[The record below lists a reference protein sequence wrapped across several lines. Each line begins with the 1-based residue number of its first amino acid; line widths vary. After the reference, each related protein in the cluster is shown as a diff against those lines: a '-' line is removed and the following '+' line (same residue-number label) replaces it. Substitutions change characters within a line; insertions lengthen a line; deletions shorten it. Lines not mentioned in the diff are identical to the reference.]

1 MSVDMKV
8 KAIYDSEIG
17 NITRTDK
24 SWMDVLKVAGQLYRY
39 EFDNIVMVT
48 AQRSPEKST
57 LMADYDT
64 WKKVGRHVKRG
75 AKGCAIFPSRALNPR
90 MRYIFD
96 ISDTGGKNVKLT
108 WDLEGENLRDYVDF
122 LVSEGQIE
130 QYDNDDKESLKNTL
144 KQFTGTSV
152 WAIIKEEFGDRMT
165 ELMQLSGSVIKE
177 FNEKRN
183 GLQQDL
189 DMEQLVYKSVM
200 FAVGTRCGFD
210 LSVQEQDFSQIVNIK
225 DEEIIYRLGSIVC
238 DVSCSVLREF
248 SRNLKTIEN
257 ERRMNYGRRT
267 DLHRSGRSNVSG
279 YSDAG
284 RDGGLKEAGQVRK
297 DGDELSKGERAGK
310 IQDSDEIREDV
321 RKDGG
326 SRGGSE
332 RTVRPARGA
341 VLSEAQ
347 TAESIIDNGDVE
359 DKGAG
364 EDAGRGSGIP
374 SGSNEISLSNGTDTE
389 LNRELDEIN
398 SLGVSKEAEY
408 TQASFF
414 FDQNGQA
421 SFGVKSS
428 EAERHNEFMS
438 KFEQDRK
445 AALAGKYNYL
455 NPKKSPNVPHEYIKT
470 VVLRGTGF
478 AGGKARVCEIFKNEI
493 DAGTRAKRIKAEY
506 GIGGAGWPV
515 EGYGLHGYD
524 TFHGSG
530 LRFQWRDEDGEV
542 EGYVSWKD
550 IEKEIGVLILTGEY
564 QPETPRIDELAM
576 DGLREDDDVIDG
588 EFREVDSEEPAAMED
603 TENDIDDYAIPDEPE
618 SYAVNREAASE
629 DKAEREDDE
638 SYVMTPEE
646 AAEEDR
652 MVTMAEY
659 GAEMEAET
667 EASKDPSELQY
678 ITPIDYAKRIAE
690 LDEDLRDA
698 AEILVTECSC
708 YTPFRAFLMD
718 VVDSEFAFIP
728 NKLDLIRD
736 IALGA
741 DKPERTAYSNNKYG
755 LVEYTL
761 RSGYVKISYKNRHGE
776 RQEGSLDWREIYEV
790 LSYMVK
796 QPFYCGEDQ
805 KKYYQ
810 ETKAKSDR
818 ENMNPVY
825 RRFFEIE
832 ENVRENRLA
841 TRARAIANGWNTK
854 IDENGRLMPDNEV
867 TVSEDMTKTAND
879 EAQHEED
886 ASHTQEMVESV
897 ADQKK
902 RNFHYNLWEVEKG
915 GAKTRYQWNI
925 DAIRTLKQ
933 VESENRLATTE
944 EQKILSKFVGWG
956 GLSQAFDDNNDSWS
970 REYAELKELLTE
982 EEYKA
987 ARATVNNA
995 FYTSPEIAMC
1005 MNSALVQFGFRGGN
1019 VLEPSMGIGNFFGS
1033 MPAPMQG
1040 RNKLYGVEIDSI
1052 SGRIAKQLYQNA
1064 NISITGFENT
1074 AYPDN
1079 FFDVVIGNVPFGD
1092 YKVYDPKY
1100 NKYNF
1105 RIHDYFLAK
1114 ALDQVR
1120 PGGMV
1125 AVITTKGT
1133 LDKANPTIR
1142 KYLAERAELVG
1153 AVRLPNTAFKDNAGT
1168 EVTADILFLQKRE
1181 RKIAIEPD
1189 WVHLGVTEDGIAVN
1203 SYFAEHPEMMLGH
1216 MEYDTRIYGQ
1226 DSRYTV
1232 CVNDDEN
1239 FNMYEALN
1247 NAIRNIKAQMTD
1259 FERIS
1264 DEEEQSEEIIPADP
1278 DVRNYTYTFYAGK
1291 LYYREN
1297 SEMKRQDVSQTAE
1310 ERIRSLDEIRTITR
1324 ELIDIQME
1332 GCSEEELADKQKLLN
1347 TKYDAFVKQYGAI
1360 TSKANRIAFRDDSDY
1375 PLLCSLEDV
1384 NEDGEVKKA
1393 DMFYKQ
1399 TIKAKTVIDRVE
1411 TAVEALNV
1419 SVSEF
1424 GYVNIPYMLS
1434 IYEPDIT
1441 KEMEE
1446 LAEKSGNPT
1455 EEISLSDDA
1464 ATELK
1469 RGVLVEELDGLIF
1482 LNPDRYNENN
1492 PDAGWETADEYLS
1505 GNVRDKLR
1513 VAKAMAADTDN
1524 PQAERF
1530 AGNVTTLEKVQPEWI
1545 EASDIDVKIGNTWIE
1560 PLDYEQFIYELLN
1573 TPRRARAVR
1582 SQWYNSGIQVHLN
1595 KMSMEWFIENKSMDK
1610 HSVAA
1615 TKTYGTSRMDAYSIF
1630 EDTLNLKTVTVRDRI
1645 DDGDGKYHYEVNK
1658 NETMLAREKQNM
1670 IKEKFKEWLFSEPE
1684 RRQKYVE
1691 YYNNTF
1697 NNIRL
1702 REYDGSHLQFPG
1714 MNPAIELK
1722 PHQKNAV
1729 ARILLGGNT
1738 LLAHCVGAGK
1748 SFEMMAACME
1758 QKRLGLANKTIMVV
1772 PKPLI
1777 GQTASEFLRL
1787 YPSANILVATERDFE
1802 KSRRKQFVSR
1812 IATGDYD
1819 CIIMSHSQFEKI
1831 PISAERK
1838 ERMLNEQIEEISY
1851 AIDEMKE
1858 RNGERWTVKQMES
1871 QKKKLEEQLK
1881 SLSDES
1887 RKDGLITFEELGVD
1901 SIMVDEAHNFK
1912 NLAIFSKMNNVSG
1925 ISSSGAKKST
1935 DMQLKCQYLSEI
1947 NDGRGIVF
1955 ATGTPISNTMCE
1967 MYVMQL
1973 YLQKAALE
1981 EMGIYHFDS
1990 WAANFGEVTTALEL
2004 TVEGSGF
2011 RFKSRFNKFTNLPEL
2026 MNIFREVADVQ
2037 TADMLDLDVP
2047 ALRGGKPI
2055 IVESEPDWYVKQV
2068 MEDFVVRAERIRG
2081 GGVDPSVDNFL
2092 KITHE
2097 ARLLGTDARL
2107 IDKDAPNNPDGKL
2120 NKVAENVWK
2129 EYEKGNAD
2137 GHIGCQLIFSDI
2149 GTPGPDKDFT
2159 IYDYL
2164 KETLIQYGIPED
2176 EIVFIHDAK
2185 TDAQRDA
2192 LFKEMRTGKKKVLI
2206 GSTDKCGTGVNVQ
2219 THLVAMHHVDCPW
2232 KPSSIEQREGRG
2244 IRQGNENKEVAIY
2257 RYVTKGTFDAYN
2269 WSLVENKQRFI
2280 SQVMTSKAVSRSC
2293 EDIDEATLS
2302 YAEIKAVATG
2312 NPLIR
2317 EKMEI
2322 DNDVQRLK
2330 LLKASYDNQRYGL
2343 QDNFMIKYPKLIKTA
2358 TEKLANVREDVK
2370 ERDKEL
2376 ITSPDF
2382 AITIGKATYTERVDG
2397 GTMMLE
2403 AISKCKTGETTI
2415 GKFHGFELLVEK
2427 NFLGINYMVLR
2438 GKTEY
2443 KAELSTSPVGSMV
2456 KLENLFNGLHE
2467 NVDFLEKKIEQ
2478 YQNDLEASKAEYDKP
2493 FAYSEELEQKLA
2505 RQCELNAQLDLEN
2518 SKAVDADLSGPEEER
2533 EAEEQTQ
2540 TAGIVAEDRGA
2551 YQAGRDGR
2559 IR

>member
-1 MSVDMKV
+1 
-8 KAIYDSEIG
+8 
-17 NITRTDK
+17 
-24 SWMDVLKVAGQLYRY
+24 
-39 EFDNIVMVT
+39 
-48 AQRSPEKST
+48 
-57 LMADYDT
+57 
-64 WKKVGRHVKRG
+64 
-75 AKGCAIFPSRALNPR
+75 
-90 MRYIFD
+90 
-96 ISDTGGKNVKLT
+96 
-108 WDLEGENLRDYVDF
+108 
-122 LVSEGQIE
+122 
-130 QYDNDDKESLKNTL
+130 
-144 KQFTGTSV
+144 
-152 WAIIKEEFGDRMT
+152 
-165 ELMQLSGSVIKE
+165 
-177 FNEKRN
+177 
-183 GLQQDL
+183 
-189 DMEQLVYKSVM
+189 
-200 FAVGTRCGFD
+200 
-210 LSVQEQDFSQIVNIK
+210 
-225 DEEIIYRLGSIVC
+225 
-238 DVSCSVLREF
+238 
-248 SRNLKTIEN
+248 
-257 ERRMNYGRRT
+257 
-267 DLHRSGRSNVSG
+267 
-279 YSDAG
+279 
-284 RDGGLKEAGQVRK
+284 
-297 DGDELSKGERAGK
+297 
-310 IQDSDEIREDV
+310 
-321 RKDGG
+321 
-326 SRGGSE
+326 
-332 RTVRPARGA
+332 
-341 VLSEAQ
+341 
-347 TAESIIDNGDVE
+347 
-359 DKGAG
+359 
-364 EDAGRGSGIP
+364 
-374 SGSNEISLSNGTDTE
+374 
-389 LNRELDEIN
+389 
-398 SLGVSKEAEY
+398 
-408 TQASFF
+408 
-414 FDQNGQA
+414 
-421 SFGVKSS
+421 
-428 EAERHNEFMS
+428 
-438 KFEQDRK
+438 
-445 AALAGKYNYL
+445 
-455 NPKKSPNVPHEYIKT
+455 
-470 VVLRGTGF
+470 
-478 AGGKARVCEIFKNEI
+478 
-493 DAGTRAKRIKAEY
+493 
-506 GIGGAGWPV
+506 
-515 EGYGLHGYD
+515 
-524 TFHGSG
+524 
-530 LRFQWRDEDGEV
+530 
-542 EGYVSWKD
+542 
-550 IEKEIGVLILTGEY
+550 
-564 QPETPRIDELAM
+564 
-576 DGLREDDDVIDG
+576 
-588 EFREVDSEEPAAMED
+588 
-603 TENDIDDYAIPDEPE
+603 
-618 SYAVNREAASE
+618 
-629 DKAEREDDE
+629 
-638 SYVMTPEE
+638 
-646 AAEEDR
+646 
-652 MVTMAEY
+652 
-659 GAEMEAET
+659 
-667 EASKDPSELQY
+667 
-678 ITPIDYAKRIAE
+678 
-690 LDEDLRDA
+690 
-698 AEILVTECSC
+698 
-708 YTPFRAFLMD
+708 
-718 VVDSEFAFIP
+718 
-728 NKLDLIRD
+728 
-736 IALGA
+736 
-741 DKPERTAYSNNKYG
+741 
-755 LVEYTL
+755 
-761 RSGYVKISYKNRHGE
+761 
-776 RQEGSLDWREIYEV
+776 
-790 LSYMVK
+790 
-796 QPFYCGEDQ
+796 
-805 KKYYQ
+805 
-810 ETKAKSDR
+810 
-818 ENMNPVY
+818 MNPVY
-825 RRFFEIE
+825 KRFFDIE
-832 ENVRENRLA
+832 DSVKANRLE
-841 TRARAIANGWNTK
+841 TRERAIANGWETK
-854 IDENGRLMPDNEV
+854 IDENGHVVSDDAVSVSVEDIQADTESQE
-867 TVSEDMTKTAND
+867 TVDFTPK
-879 EAQHEED
+879 
-886 ASHTQEMVESV
+886 QEPVQQVESLENEKNV
-897 ADQKK
+897 AGQTKH
-902 RNFHYNLWEVEKG
+902 NFHYNLWEMEKG
-915 GAKTRYQWNI
+915 GAKTRYQWNM

-933 VESENRLATTE
+933 IESENRLATPE
-944 EQKILSKFVGWG
+944 EQKTLSKFVGWG
-956 GLSQAFDDNNDSWS
+956 GLSQAFDENNAGWS
-970 REYAELKELLTE
+970 KEYAELKDLLSD
-982 EEYKA
+982 EEYSA

-1005 MNSALVQFGFRGGN
+1005 INSALVQFGFRGGN

-1033 MPAPMQG
+1033 MPAPMQ
-1040 RNKLYGVEIDSI
+1040 RSKLYGVELDSI

-1074 AYPDN
+1074 TYPDN
-1079 FFDVVIGNVPFGD
+1079 FFDVVVGNVPFGD
-1092 YKVYDPKY
+1092 YKVFDPKY

-1181 RKIAIEPD
+1181 RKIDIEPD
-1189 WVHLGVTEDGIAVN
+1189 WVHLGVTENGIAVN
-1203 SYFAEHPEMMLGH
+1203 SYFAEHPEMMLGS

-1232 CVNDDEN
+1232 CVNNDEN
-1239 FNMYEALN
+1239 FNMYETLN
-1247 NAIRNIKAQMTD
+1247 KAIGNIKAQMTD
-1259 FERIS
+1259 FERVA
-1264 DEEEQSEEIIPADP
+1264 DEAEQTEEVIPADP
-1278 DVRNYTYTFYAGK
+1278 DVRNYTYTFFEGK

-1297 SEMKRQDVSQTAE
+1297 SEMVKKEVSQTAE
-1310 ERIRSLDEIRTITR
+1310 ERIRSLDEIRQITR
-1324 ELIDIQME
+1324 ELIDIQMD
-1332 GCSEEELADKQKLLN
+1332 GCSEEELSDKQRLLN
-1347 TKYDAFVKQYGAI
+1347 VKYDAFVKQYGAI

-1375 PLLCSLEDV
+1375 PLLCSLEEV

-1419 SVSEF
+1419 SVNEF
-1424 GYVNIPYMLS
+1424 GYVNLAYMLS

-1441 KEMEE
+1441 NAKEE
-1446 LAEKSGNPT
+1446 LAEKSGQT
-1455 EEISLSDDA
+1455 VDEITLSDDA
-1464 ATELK
+1464 LAEL
-1469 RGVLVEELDGLIF
+1469 RRAVLVEELDGLVF

-1492 PDAGWETADEYLS
+1492 PDIGWETADEYLS

-1530 AGNVTTLEKVQPEWI
+1530 AGNVAALEKVQPEWI
-1545 EASDIDVKIGNTWIE
+1545 EASDIDVKIGTTWIE

-1573 TPRRARAVR
+1573 TPRRAREVR
-1582 SQWYNSGIQVHLN
+1582 SQFYNTGIQVHLN

-1645 DDGDGKYHYEVNK
+1645 DDGDGRYHYEVNK

-1670 IKEKFKEWLFSEPE
+1670 IKEKFKEWLFAEPE

-1691 YYNNTF
+1691 YYNETF

-1838 ERMLNEQIEEISY
+1838 ERMLNEQIDEISY

-1887 RKDGLITFEELGVD
+1887 RKDDLITFEELGVD

-2107 IDKDAPNNPDGKL
+2107 IDKDAPSNPDGKL

-2164 KETLIQYGIPED
+2164 KETLIQYGIPAD
-2176 EIVFIHDAK
+2176 EIAFIHDAK

-2244 IRQGNENKEVAIY
+2244 IRQGNENEEVAIY

-2269 WSLVENKQRFI
+2269 WSLIENKQRFI

-2312 NPLIR
+2312 NPLIK

-2370 ERDKEL
+2370 ARDKEL
-2376 ITSPDF
+2376 IDNPEF

-2403 AISKCKTGETTI
+2403 AISKCKTGETTAI

-2467 NVDFLEKKIEQ
+2467 NIDFLEKKIEQ

-2493 FAYSEELEQKLA
+2493 FAYSEELNEKLA

-2518 SKAVDADLSGPEEER
+2518 AKAVDADLSGPEEER
-2533 EAEEQTQ
+2533 ETDDRMESA
-2540 TAGIVAEDRGA
+2540 AIVAEDKGA
-2551 YQAGRDGR
+2551 YPADREGRTR
-2559 IR
+2559 

>member
-1 MSVDMKV
+1 M
-8 KAIYDSEIG
+8 
-17 NITRTDK
+17 
-24 SWMDVLKVAGQLYRY
+24 
-39 EFDNIVMVT
+39 
-48 AQRSPEKST
+48 
-57 LMADYDT
+57 
-64 WKKVGRHVKRG
+64 
-75 AKGCAIFPSRALNPR
+75 
-90 MRYIFD
+90 
-96 ISDTGGKNVKLT
+96 
-108 WDLEGENLRDYVDF
+108 DF

-130 QYDNDDKESLKNTL
+130 QYDNSDRESLKNIL
-144 KQFTGTSV
+144 KQFTGTDV
-152 WAIIKEEFGDRMT
+152 WLIIKEEFKDRMT

-177 FNEKRN
+177 ESKKRN
-183 GLQQDL
+183 GLQQEM
-189 DMEQLVYKSVM
+189 DMEQLVYASVM
-200 FAVGTRCGFD
+200 YAVGTRCGFD

-248 SRNLKTIEN
+248 SRNLKAIES
-257 ERRMNYGRRT
+257 ERRIGYVRRN
-267 DLHRSGRSNVSG
+267 DLQGSGRTALSADR
-279 YSDAG
+279 DAG
-284 RDGGLKEAGQVRK
+284 RDGGSYEAGQIRK
-297 DGDELSKGERAGK
+297 DGDELSQGERAGK
-310 IQDSDEIREDV
+310 IQDADEIREDV
-321 RKDGG
+321 REDVSG
-326 SRGGSE
+326 RGGSE
-332 RTVRPARGA
+332 SAVRPAGDA
-341 VLSEAQ
+341 VSGEAQ
-347 TAESIIDNGDVE
+347 ATESVIDNGDVE
-359 DKGAG
+359 DKRAG
-364 EDAGRGSGIP
+364 EDAGRGSGTE
-374 SGSNEISLSNGTDTE
+374 SGSDAIPLEADDTE

-421 SFGVKSS
+421 SIGTIHT
-428 EAERHNEFMS
+428 EDENNNQFMRQ
-438 KFEQDRK
+438 FEQDRK

-455 NPKKSPNVPHEYIKT
+455 NPKKSATVPGEYIKQ
-470 VVLRGTGF
+470 VLMRGTGF
-478 AGGKARVCEIFKNEI
+478 VGGKGRVCKIFETEI

-506 GIGGAGWPV
+506 GQGGAGWPV
-515 EGYGLHGYD
+515 DGLGLHGYD
-524 TFHGSG
+524 TFHGNG

-550 IEKEIGVLILTGEY
+550 IEKELGVLILTGEY
-564 QPETPRIDELAM
+564 QSETPRIDELAM
-576 DGLREDDDVIDG
+576 DGLREDDEVIDA
-588 EFREVDSEEPAAMED
+588 EYREVEPEEAESE
-603 TENDIDDYAIPDEPE
+603 IDDYAIPDEPE
-618 SYAVNREAASE
+618 SYASNR
-629 DKAEREDDE
+629 D
-638 SYVMTPEE
+638 YVSAKGMTPQET
-646 AAEEDR
+646 ADEDR
-652 MVTMAEY
+652 MVTQAEY
-659 GAEMEAET
+659 GAEIEAET
-667 EASKDPSELQY
+667 TEKDPSELQY
-678 ITPIDYAKRIAE
+678 ITPIDYAKRIDE

-698 AEILVTECSC
+698 AEILVTDCSC

-718 VVDSEFAFIP
+718 VVQSDFAFMP

-736 IALGA
+736 IALGTDNA
-741 DKPERTAYSNNKYG
+741 ERKAYSNNKYG
-755 LVEYTL
+755 LVEYSI
-761 RSGYVKISYKNRHGE
+761 RSGYVKISYKNRNGV
-776 RQEGSLDWREIYEV
+776 RKEGALDWRELYEI

-810 ETKAKSDR
+810 ETKQKADR
-818 ENMNPVY
+818 DKMNPVY
-825 RRFFEIE
+825 KRFFDIE
-832 ENVRENRLA
+832 DSVKANRLE
-841 TRARAIANGWNTK
+841 TRKRAIANGWETK
-854 IDENGRLMPDNEV
+854 IDENGHV
-867 TVSEDMTKTAND
+867 VSD
-879 EAQHEED
+879 D
-886 ASHTQEMVESV
+886 A
-897 ADQKK
+897 AQKK
-902 RNFHYNLWEVEKG
+902 YNFHYNLWEMEKG

-933 VESENRLATTE
+933 IESENRLATLE
-944 EQKILSKFVGWG
+944 EQKVLSKFVGWG
-956 GLSQAFDDNNDSWS
+956 GLSQAFDENNAGWS
-970 REYAELKELLTE
+970 KEYAELKDLLSD
-982 EEYKA
+982 EEYSA

-1005 MNSALVQFGFRGGN
+1005 INSALVQFGFRGGN

-1033 MPAPMQG
+1033 MPAPMQ
-1040 RNKLYGVEIDSI
+1040 RSKLYGVEIDSI

-1074 AYPDN
+1074 TYPDN
-1079 FFDVVIGNVPFGD
+1079 FFDVVVGNVPFGD
-1092 YKVYDPKY
+1092 YKVFDPKY

-1181 RKIAIEPD
+1181 RKIDIEPD
-1189 WVHLGVTEDGIAVN
+1189 WVHLGVTENGIAVN
-1203 SYFAEHPEMMLGH
+1203 SYFAEHPEMMLGS

-1232 CVNDDEN
+1232 CVNNDEN
-1239 FNMYEALN
+1239 FNMYETLN
-1247 NAIRNIKAQMTD
+1247 KAIGNIKAQMTD
-1259 FERIS
+1259 FERVA
-1264 DEEEQSEEIIPADP
+1264 DEAEQTEEVIPADP
-1278 DVRNYTYTFYAGK
+1278 DVRNYTYTFFEGK

-1297 SEMKRQDVSQTAE
+1297 SEMVKKEVSQTAE
-1310 ERIRSLDEIRTITR
+1310 ERIRSLDEIRQITR
-1324 ELIDIQME
+1324 ELIDIQMD
-1332 GCSEEELADKQKLLN
+1332 GCSEEELSDKQRLLN
-1347 TKYDAFVKQYGAI
+1347 VKYDAFVKQYGAI

-1375 PLLCSLEDV
+1375 PLLCSLEEV

-1419 SVSEF
+1419 SVNEF
-1424 GYVNIPYMLS
+1424 GYVNLAYMLS

-1441 KEMEE
+1441 NAKEE
-1446 LAEKSGNPT
+1446 LAEKSGQT
-1455 EEISLSDDA
+1455 VDEITLSDDA
-1464 ATELK
+1464 LAEL
-1469 RGVLVEELDGLIF
+1469 RRAVLVEELDGLVF

-1492 PDAGWETADEYLS
+1492 PDIGWETADEYLS

-1530 AGNVTTLEKVQPEWI
+1530 AGNVAALEKVQPEWI
-1545 EASDIDVKIGNTWIE
+1545 EASDIDVKIGTTWIE
-1560 PLDYEQFIYELLN
+1560 SLDYEQFIYELLN

-1582 SQWYNSGIQVHLN
+1582 SQFYNTGIQVHLN

-1670 IKEKFKEWLFSEPE
+1670 IKEKFKEWLFAEPE

-1691 YYNNTF
+1691 YYNETF

-1838 ERMLNEQIEEISY
+1838 ERMLNEQIDEISY

-1887 RKDGLITFEELGVD
+1887 RKDALITFEELGVD

-2107 IDKDAPNNPDGKL
+2107 IDKDAPNNSDGKL

-2129 EYEKGNAD
+2129 EYEKGNAN

-2164 KETLIQYGIPED
+2164 KETLIQYGIPAD
-2176 EIVFIHDAK
+2176 EIAFIHDAK
-2185 TDAQRDA
+2185 R
-2192 LFKEMRTGKKKVLI
+2192 
-2206 GSTDKCGTGVNVQ
+2206 
-2219 THLVAMHHVDCPW
+2219 MH
-2232 KPSSIEQREGRG
+2232 RG
-2244 IRQGNENKEVAIY
+2244 
-2257 RYVTKGTFDAYN
+2257 
-2269 WSLVENKQRFI
+2269 
-2280 SQVMTSKAVSRSC
+2280 M
-2293 EDIDEATLS
+2293 
-2302 YAEIKAVATG
+2302 
-2312 NPLIR
+2312 
-2317 EKMEI
+2317 
-2322 DNDVQRLK
+2322 
-2330 LLKASYDNQRYGL
+2330 
-2343 QDNFMIKYPKLIKTA
+2343 
-2358 TEKLANVREDVK
+2358 
-2370 ERDKEL
+2370 
-2376 ITSPDF
+2376 
-2382 AITIGKATYTERVDG
+2382 
-2397 GTMMLE
+2397 
-2403 AISKCKTGETTI
+2403 
-2415 GKFHGFELLVEK
+2415 H
-2427 NFLGINYMVLR
+2427 FLR
-2438 GKTEY
+2438 K
-2443 KAELSTSPVGSMV
+2443 
-2456 KLENLFNGLHE
+2456 
-2467 NVDFLEKKIEQ
+2467 
-2478 YQNDLEASKAEYDKP
+2478 
-2493 FAYSEELEQKLA
+2493 
-2505 RQCELNAQLDLEN
+2505 
-2518 SKAVDADLSGPEEER
+2518 
-2533 EAEEQTQ
+2533 
-2540 TAGIVAEDRGA
+2540 
-2551 YQAGRDGR
+2551 
-2559 IR
+2559 

>member
-8 KAIYDSEIG
+8 KAIYDSEIS
-17 NITRTDK
+17 NITRSEK
-24 SWMDVLKVAGQLYRY
+24 NWKDVLKVAGQLYRY

-64 WKKVGRHVKRG
+64 WKKVGRYVKRG

-108 WDLEGENLRDYVDF
+108 WDLEGENLKSYADF
-122 LVSEGQIE
+122 LVSEGQME
-130 QYDNDDKESLKNTL
+130 RYKSDDRESLKNTL
-144 KQFTGTSV
+144 KQFTGTNV
-152 WAIIKEEFGDRMT
+152 WDIIKEEFGDRMS

-177 FNEKRN
+177 FNEKRK
-183 GLQQDL
+183 GLQQDS
-189 DMEQLVYKSVM
+189 DMEQLVYSSVM
-200 FAVGTRCGFD
+200 YAVGTRCGFD

-225 DEEIIYRLGSIVC
+225 DEEIVYRLGSLVC

-248 SRNLKTIEN
+248 SRNLQTIES
-257 ERRMNYGRRT
+257 ERRISYVRSN
-267 DLHRSGRSNVSG
+267 DLQGSGRTAVSG
-279 YSDAG
+279 ADNAG
-284 RDGGLKEAGQVRK
+284 RDRGFNEAGQIRENGNEV
-297 DGDELSKGERAGK
+297 SSGERTGK
-310 IQDSDEIREDV
+310 VQDTDEIREDV
-321 RKDGG
+321 REDVG
-326 SRGGSE
+326 SRGGSKPAL
-332 RTVRPARGA
+332 RPVGGTV
-341 VLSEAQ
+341 SNEAQ
-347 TAESIIDNGDVE
+347 ATESIIDNGDVE
-359 DKGAG
+359 DKRAG
-364 EDAGRGSGIP
+364 EDAGRGSGTESDSDAIP
-374 SGSNEISLSNGTDTE
+374 LESDDTE

-421 SFGVKSS
+421 SFGVKQS
-428 EAERHNEFMS
+428 EKTRHNEFMRQY
-438 KFEQDRK
+438 EEDRK
-445 AALAGKYNYL
+445 TALAGKYNYL
-455 NPKKSPNVPHEYIKT
+455 NPKKAESVPSEYVKQI
-470 VVLRGTGF
+470 LMRGTGF
-478 AGGKARVCEIFKNEI
+478 VGGKGRVCEIYRTEI

-506 GIGGAGWPV
+506 GQGGASWPLD
-515 EGYGLHGYD
+515 GLGLHGYD

-530 LRFQWRDEDGEV
+530 LRIQWKDQDGEV
-542 EGYVSWKD
+542 EGYVSWKNV
-550 IEKEIGVLILTGEY
+550 EKEIGVLILTGEY
-564 QPETPRIDELAM
+564 QSETPRIDELAM
-576 DGLREDDDVIDG
+576 DGLREDDEVIDA
-588 EFREVDSEEPAAMED
+588 EYREVDTQEEKSE
-603 TENDIDDYAIPDEPE
+603 IDDYAIPDEPD
-618 SYAVNREAASE
+618 SYAVNR
-629 DKAEREDDE
+629 K
-638 SYVMTPEE
+638 
-646 AAEEDR
+646 AAELR
-652 MVTMAEY
+652 
-659 GAEMEAET
+659 
-667 EASKDPSELQY
+667 Y
-678 ITPIDYAKRIAE
+678 IKPIDYADRVAAM
-690 LDEDLRDA
+690 DEDLRDA
-698 AEILVTECSC
+698 IEILVSECSC

-718 VVDSEFAFIP
+718 VVQSDFAFMP
-728 NKLDLIRD
+728 NKLELICE
-736 IALGA
+736 IAMGNVQG
-741 DKPERTAYSNNKYG
+741 ERKAYCNNQYG
-755 LVEYTL
+755 LTEYTL
-761 RSGYVKISYKNRHGE
+761 SSADVKVSYKNRNGE
-776 RQEGSLDWREIYEV
+776 RAGDTVSWREVYEI

-805 KKYYQ
+805 KAIYQ
-810 ETKAKSDR
+810 TIKNKIDR
-818 ENMNPVY
+818 EKMNPVY
-825 RRFFEIE
+825 RKFFDIE
-832 ENVRENRLA
+832 DSVRESRLK
-841 TRARAIANGWNTK
+841 TRERAIAYGLNTK
-854 IDENGRLMPDNEV
+854 IDTDGRIISDEDKNVSADISQNDTEPQEAAPETPAQEV
-867 TVSEDMTKTAND
+867 LPPAEGLRGKEKTQDQTKL
-879 EAQHEED
+879 
-886 ASHTQEMVESV
+886 
-897 ADQKK
+897 
-902 RNFHYNLWEVEKG
+902 NFHYNLWETEKG
-915 GAKTRYQWNI
+915 GVKTRYQWNI
-925 DAIRTLKQ
+925 DAICTLKQ
-933 VESENRLATTE
+933 IEAENRLATQE
-944 EQKILSKFVGWG
+944 EQTVLSKFVGWG
-956 GLSQAFDDNNDSWS
+956 GLSQAFDENNAGWT
-970 REYAELKELLTE
+970 REYAELKELLSD
-982 EEYKA
+982 EEYSA

-1005 MNSALVQFGFRGGN
+1005 INSALVQFGFKGGN

-1033 MPAPMQG
+1033 MPAPMQQS
-1040 RNKLYGVEIDSI
+1040 KLYGVELDSI

-1074 AYPDN
+1074 TYPDN
-1079 FFDVVIGNVPFGD
+1079 FFDVVMGNVPFGD
-1092 YKVYDPKY
+1092 YKIFDPKY

-1114 ALDQVR
+1114 ALDQAR

-1133 LDKANPTIR
+1133 LDKSNPTIR

-1153 AVRLPNTAFKDNAGT
+1153 AIRLPNTAFKDNAGT

-1181 RKIAIEPD
+1181 RKIDIEPD
-1189 WVHLGVTEDGIAVN
+1189 WVHLGVTGDGIAVN
-1203 SYFAEHPEMMLGH
+1203 SYFAEHPEMMLGT
-1216 MEYDTRIYGQ
+1216 MQYDTRMFGQ

-1232 CVNDDEN
+1232 CVNNDEN
-1239 FNMYEALN
+1239 FNLYEALN
-1247 NAIRNIKAQMTD
+1247 KAICNIRAQMTD
-1259 FERIS
+1259 FERLA
-1264 DEEEQSEEIIPADP
+1264 DNEEQTEEVIPADP
-1278 DVRNYTYTFYAGK
+1278 DVRNYTYTFFEGK

-1297 SEMKRQDVSQTAE
+1297 SEMVRQKVSPTAE
-1310 ERIRSLDEIRTITR
+1310 ERIKSLDEIRQITR

-1332 GCSEEELADKQKLLN
+1332 GCSDEELADKQQLLN
-1347 TKYDAFVKQYGAI
+1347 VKYDKFVGKYGAI
-1360 TSKANRIAFRDDSDY
+1360 TSKANRTAFRDDSDY
-1375 PLLCSLEDV
+1375 PLLCSLEEV

-1399 TIKAKTVIDRVE
+1399 TIKAKSVVDRVE

-1419 SVSEF
+1419 SVNEF

-1434 IYEPDIT
+1434 IYEADRDTLI
-1441 KEMEE
+1441 K
-1446 LAEKSGNPT
+1446 
-1455 EEISLSDDA
+1455 
-1464 ATELK
+1464 
-1469 RGVLVEELDGLIF
+1469 ELDGIIF

-1530 AGNVTTLEKVQPEWI
+1530 AANAAALEEVQPEWI
-1545 EASDIDVKIGNTWIE
+1545 EASDIDVKIGTTWIE

-1573 TPRRARAVR
+1573 TPKRARAIR
-1582 SQWYNSGIQVHLN
+1582 TEYYNSGIQVHLN

-1670 IKEKFKEWLFSEPE
+1670 IKEKFKEWLFAEPE

-1691 YYNNTF
+1691 YYNETF

-1714 MNPAIELK
+1714 MNPEIELK

-1729 ARILLGGNT
+1729 ARILMGGNT

-1758 QKRLGLANKTIMVV
+1758 QKRLGLSNKTIMVV

-1777 GQTASEFLRL
+1777 GQT
-1787 YPSANILVATERDFE
+1787 
-1802 KSRRKQFVSR
+1802 
-1812 IATGDYD
+1812 
-1819 CIIMSHSQFEKI
+1819 
-1831 PISAERK
+1831 
-1838 ERMLNEQIEEISY
+1838 
-1851 AIDEMKE
+1851 
-1858 RNGERWTVKQMES
+1858 
-1871 QKKKLEEQLK
+1871 
-1881 SLSDES
+1881 
-1887 RKDGLITFEELGVD
+1887 
-1901 SIMVDEAHNFK
+1901 
-1912 NLAIFSKMNNVSG
+1912 
-1925 ISSSGAKKST
+1925 
-1935 DMQLKCQYLSEI
+1935 
-1947 NDGRGIVF
+1947 
-1955 ATGTPISNTMCE
+1955 
-1967 MYVMQL
+1967 
-1973 YLQKAALE
+1973 
-1981 EMGIYHFDS
+1981 
-1990 WAANFGEVTTALEL
+1990 
-2004 TVEGSGF
+2004 
-2011 RFKSRFNKFTNLPEL
+2011 
-2026 MNIFREVADVQ
+2026 
-2037 TADMLDLDVP
+2037 
-2047 ALRGGKPI
+2047 
-2055 IVESEPDWYVKQV
+2055 
-2068 MEDFVVRAERIRG
+2068 
-2081 GGVDPSVDNFL
+2081 
-2092 KITHE
+2092 
-2097 ARLLGTDARL
+2097 ARL

-2129 EYEKGNAD
+2129 EYVKGNAD

-2164 KETLIQYGIPED
+2164 KESLIQYGIPAE
-2176 EIVFIHDAK
+2176 EIAFIHDAK

-2244 IRQGNENKEVAIY
+2244 IRQGNKNDEVAIY
-2257 RYVTKGTFDAYN
+2257 RYVTKQTFDAYN

-2317 EKMEI
+2317 EKMEV

-2358 TEKLANVREDVK
+2358 TEKLANVREDIK
-2370 ERDKEL
+2370 ARDKEL
-2376 ITSPDF
+2376 IDNPDF
-2382 AITIGKATYTERVDG
+2382 AITIGNATYTERVDG
-2397 GTMMLE
+2397 GTVMLE
-2403 AISKCKTGETTI
+2403 AISKCKTGETTPV

-2427 NFLGINYMVLR
+2427 NFLSINYMVLR

-2493 FAYSEELEQKLA
+2493 FAYSAELEEKLA
-2505 RQCELNAQLDLEN
+2505 RQYELNAQLDLEN
-2518 SKAVDADLSGPEEER
+2518 AKAMDADLGGPDEEKSEDR
-2533 EAEEQTQ
+2533 IEN
-2540 TAGIVAEDRGA
+2540 AGIVAEDKGIYMPDRN
-2551 YQAGRDGR
+2551 RKR
-2559 IR
+2559 

>member
-1 MSVDMKV
+1 M
-8 KAIYDSEIG
+8 
-17 NITRTDK
+17 
-24 SWMDVLKVAGQLYRY
+24 
-39 EFDNIVMVT
+39 
-48 AQRSPEKST
+48 
-57 LMADYDT
+57 
-64 WKKVGRHVKRG
+64 
-75 AKGCAIFPSRALNPR
+75 
-90 MRYIFD
+90 
-96 ISDTGGKNVKLT
+96 
-108 WDLEGENLRDYVDF
+108 
-122 LVSEGQIE
+122 
-130 QYDNDDKESLKNTL
+130 
-144 KQFTGTSV
+144 
-152 WAIIKEEFGDRMT
+152 
-165 ELMQLSGSVIKE
+165 
-177 FNEKRN
+177 
-183 GLQQDL
+183 
-189 DMEQLVYKSVM
+189 
-200 FAVGTRCGFD
+200 
-210 LSVQEQDFSQIVNIK
+210 
-225 DEEIIYRLGSIVC
+225 
-238 DVSCSVLREF
+238 
-248 SRNLKTIEN
+248 
-257 ERRMNYGRRT
+257 
-267 DLHRSGRSNVSG
+267 
-279 YSDAG
+279 
-284 RDGGLKEAGQVRK
+284 
-297 DGDELSKGERAGK
+297 
-310 IQDSDEIREDV
+310 
-321 RKDGG
+321 
-326 SRGGSE
+326 
-332 RTVRPARGA
+332 
-341 VLSEAQ
+341 
-347 TAESIIDNGDVE
+347 
-359 DKGAG
+359 
-364 EDAGRGSGIP
+364 
-374 SGSNEISLSNGTDTE
+374 
-389 LNRELDEIN
+389 
-398 SLGVSKEAEY
+398 GVSKEAEY
-408 TQASFF
+408 TQASLF

-421 SFGVKSS
+421 AVGILHT
-428 EAERHNEFMS
+428 EDERSNEFARQLE
-438 KFEQDRK
+438 KDRK
-445 AALAGKYNYL
+445 DALSGKYNYL
-455 NPKKSPNVPHEYIKT
+455 NPKKSATVPKEYIKQ
-470 VVLRGTGF
+470 VLMRGTGF
-478 AGGKARVCEIFKNEI
+478 IGGKGRVCEIFQSEI

-506 GIGGAGWPV
+506 GQGGAGWPV
-515 EGYGLHGYD
+515 DGLGLHGYD
-524 TFHGSG
+524 TFHGNG

-550 IEKEIGVLILTGEY
+550 IEKELGVLILTGEY

-576 DGLREDDDVIDG
+576 DGLREDDEVIDA
-588 EFREVDSEEPAAMED
+588 EYREVQPEEAESE
-603 TENDIDDYAIPDEPE
+603 IDDYAIPDEPE
-618 SYAVNREAASE
+618 SYASNR
-629 DKAEREDDE
+629 D
-638 SYVMTPEE
+638 YVSAKGMTPQET
-646 AAEEDR
+646 ADEDR
-652 MVTMAEY
+652 MVTQAEY
-659 GAEMEAET
+659 GAEIEAET
-667 EASKDPSELQY
+667 TEKDPSELQY
-678 ITPIDYAKRIAE
+678 ITPIDYAKRIEE

-698 AEILVTECSC
+698 AEILVTDCSC

-718 VVDSEFAFIP
+718 VVQSDFAFMP

-736 IALGA
+736 IALGTDNA
-741 DKPERTAYSNNKYG
+741 ERKAYSNNKYG
-755 LVEYTL
+755 LVEYSI
-761 RSGYVKISYKNRHGE
+761 RSGYVKISYKNRNGV
-776 RQEGSLDWREIYEV
+776 RKEGALDWRELYEI

-796 QPFYCGEDQ
+796 LPFYCGEDQ
-805 KKYYQ
+805 KRYYQ
-810 ETKAKSDR
+810 ETKQKADR
-818 ENMNPVY
+818 DKMNPVY
-825 RRFFEIE
+825 KRFFDIE
-832 ENVRENRLA
+832 DSVKANRLE
-841 TRARAIANGWNTK
+841 TRERAIANGWETK
-854 IDENGRLMPDNEV
+854 IDENGHVVSVSVDDIQADTELQENVDFTPKQEPVQQVGSLENEKNV
-867 TVSEDMTKTAND
+867 DGQTK
-879 EAQHEED
+879 H
-886 ASHTQEMVESV
+886 
-897 ADQKK
+897 
-902 RNFHYNLWEVEKG
+902 NFHYNLWEMEKG
-915 GAKTRYQWNI
+915 GAKTRYQWNM

-933 VESENRLATTE
+933 IESENRLATPE
-944 EQKILSKFVGWG
+944 EQKVLSKFVGWG
-956 GLSQAFDDNNDSWS
+956 GLSQAFDENNESWS
-970 REYAELKELLTE
+970 KEYKELKEMLSD
-982 EEYKA
+982 EEYAA

-1033 MPAPMQG
+1033 MPAPMQ
-1040 RNKLYGVEIDSI
+1040 RSKLYGVELDSI

-1074 AYPDN
+1074 TYPDN
-1079 FFDVVIGNVPFGD
+1079 FFDVVVGNVPFGD
-1092 YKVYDPKY
+1092 YKVFDPKY

-1181 RKIAIEPD
+1181 RKIDIEPD
-1189 WVHLGVTEDGIAVN
+1189 WVHLGVTENGIAVN
-1203 SYFAEHPEMMLGH
+1203 SYFAEHPEMMLGS

-1232 CVNDDEN
+1232 CVNNDEN

-1247 NAIRNIKAQMTD
+1247 KAIGNIKAQMTD
-1259 FERIS
+1259 FERVA
-1264 DEEEQSEEIIPADP
+1264 DEAEQTEEVIPADP
-1278 DVRNYTYTFYAGK
+1278 DVRNYTYTFYEGK

-1297 SEMKRQDVSQTAE
+1297 SEMVRKEVSKTAE
-1310 ERIRSLDEIRTITR
+1310 ERIRSLDEIRQITR
-1324 ELIDIQME
+1324 ELIDIQMD
-1332 GCSEEELADKQKLLN
+1332 GCSEEELSDKQRLLN
-1347 TKYDAFVKQYGAI
+1347 VKYDAFIKQYGAI

-1375 PLLCSLEDV
+1375 PLLCSLEEV

-1419 SVSEF
+1419 SVNEF
-1424 GYVNIPYMLS
+1424 GYVNLAYMLS

-1441 KEMEE
+1441 NAKEE
-1446 LAEKSGNPT
+1446 LAEKSGQT
-1455 EEISLSDDA
+1455 ADEITFSDDA
-1464 ATELK
+1464 LAQL
-1469 RGVLVEELDGLIF
+1469 RRAVLVEELDGLIF

-1492 PDAGWETADEYLS
+1492 PDIGWETADEYLS

-1530 AGNVTTLEKVQPEWI
+1530 VGNVAALEKVQPEWI
-1545 EASDIDVKIGNTWIE
+1545 EASDIDVKIGTTWIE

-1582 SQWYNSGIQVHLN
+1582 SQFYNTGIQVHLN

-1670 IKEKFKEWLFSEPE
+1670 IKEKFKEWLFAEPE

-1691 YYNNTF
+1691 YYNETF

-1838 ERMLNEQIEEISY
+1838 ERMLNEQIDEISY

-1887 RKDGLITFEELGVD
+1887 RKDDLITFEELGVD

-1925 ISSSGAKKST
+1925 ISSSGTKKST

-2129 EYEKGNAD
+2129 EYEKGNAN

-2164 KETLIQYGIPED
+2164 KETLIQYGIPAD
-2176 EIVFIHDAK
+2176 EIAFIHDAK

-2244 IRQGNENKEVAIY
+2244 IRQGNENEEVAIY

-2312 NPLIR
+2312 NPLIK

-2370 ERDKEL
+2370 ARDKEL
-2376 ITSPDF
+2376 IDNPEF

-2403 AISKCKTGETTI
+2403 AISKCKTGETTAI

-2493 FAYSEELEQKLA
+2493 FAYSEKLNEKLA

-2518 SKAVDADLSGPEEER
+2518 AKAVDADLSGPEKER
-2533 EAEEQTQ
+2533 ETDDRMESA
-2540 TAGIVAEDRGA
+2540 AIVAEDKGA
-2551 YQAGRDGR
+2551 YPADREGRTR
-2559 IR
+2559 